1 MADKKITKE
10 MGIQEIVEKHPEV
23 VDVFFKHGLH
33 CLGCAAARFETLE
46 QGAGA
51 HGIDVDK
58 MVEDLNKALEEKK
71 ESKEESK

>member
-1 MADKKITKE
+1 MADEKITKE
-10 MGIQEIVEKHPEV
+10 MGIQDIVEKYPETV
-23 VDVFFKHGLH
+23 EVFFKHGLH

-58 MVEDLNKALEEKK
+58 MVKDLNKAVKEKGESK
-71 ESKEESK
+71 ESK